1 MSFMNLLET
10 QDSILL
16 AVDKQD
22 DAKQKQIEKN
32 LGLIRLIYLCPPR
45 PKNRKLIF
53 HRRKR
58 FSYFFLLS
66 GVKLCS
72 GKELK

>member
-22 DAKQKQIEKN
+22 DAKQKQIEKKPGIDTPDLPLPSAPKEPEIN
-32 LGLIRLIYLCPPR
+32 IPP
-45 PKNRKLIF
+45 
-53 HRRKR
+53 
-58 FSYFFLLS
+58 
-66 GVKLCS
+66 
-72 GKELK
+72 KEKV